1 MNVQSMRFNRLDLN
15 LLIGLDV
22 LLTECS
28 ITRAARRL
36 CLSQSAAS
44 GILARLREYFDDEL
58 LVQSGRNMVPTP
70 LALSLMQSVREILM
84 KIKHTVETAVEFR
97 PETTTRHFRIVGSD
111 FVSSVVLTHLT
122 TYLNHVAP
130 FVTMEILQPNER
142 SQSQLERGEI
152 DLLLMPERYLSRSNP
167 SEVLFSDD
175 FSCIVWKGNA
185 EVGKQLSE
193 TDYLRLGHVAT
204 SFGSHQHVAFDEWF
218 FKSIGLNRRIE
229 VMCSSFS
236 MLPQFVIGTQRIAT
250 LQRQLAL
257 QLARYYPVRVLEPP
271 VTIPKIVECMQ
282 WNQSN
287 DSDPAHVW
295 LRTLLRR
302 AAQENTG
309 EAGMPYCAK
318 PATQVARGADISWTG
333 PTRPESRKG
342 ALAA

>member
-142 SQSQLERGEI
+142 SQSQLEAGRDRPAVDAGTLPVAQQSERSAVFRRFQLHRLERQCRG
-152 DLLLMPERYLSRSNP
+152 R
-167 SEVLFSDD
+167 
-175 FSCIVWKGNA
+175 
-185 EVGKQLSE
+185 
-193 TDYLRLGHVAT
+193 
-204 SFGSHQHVAFDEWF
+204 
-218 FKSIGLNRRIE
+218 
-229 VMCSSFS
+229 
-236 MLPQFVIGTQRIAT
+236 
-250 LQRQLAL
+250 
-257 QLARYYPVRVLEPP
+257 
-271 VTIPKIVECMQ
+271 
-282 WNQSN
+282 
-287 DSDPAHVW
+287 
-295 LRTLLRR
+295 
-302 AAQENTG
+302 
-309 EAGMPYCAK
+309 
-318 PATQVARGADISWTG
+318 
-333 PTRPESRKG
+333 
-342 ALAA
+342 